1 VFSTADDNQSAVTI
15 HVLQGE
21 RKQASA
27 NKSLGQFNLDGIEPA
42 PRGMPQIEVM
52 FDIDADGILHVS
64 ATDKKTGKKQ
74 NITIKA
80 SSGLSE
86 EEVAQMVRD
95 AEAHAEEDKKFEELV
110 QSRNQADG
118 LVHATKKQVEEAGD
132 ALPADDKAKI
142 EAAMSAVEVAAK
154 GNDKEAIEKATQELI
169 EASAKLM
176 EIAQAK
182 AQTQGGAQEGA
193 AKQSNATAD
202 DVVDAEFEEVKDDK
216 K

>member
-1 VFSTADDNQSAVTI
+1 
-15 HVLQGE
+15 
-21 RKQASA
+21 
-27 NKSLGQFNLDGIEPA
+27 
-42 PRGMPQIEVM
+42 MPQIEVM

-142 EAAMSAVEVAAK
+142 EAAMSAVEVATK